1 MPVAR
6 HGEALTGLDAAE
18 HIAAPVAQITNGD
31 SRHGQQC
38 ITCETPRACA
48 AGYDRAVTAPT
59 APAPASPAKVYPRR
73 TRVPDWLTD
82 AVLVLTAV
90 FGVWAVALVVLTVI
104 GITQPAFYYTDQK
117 AAIKALG
124 STVVVLLTFSQFYTM
139 ESVLGHLPRGRIK
152 MRSMMRVHRIGGR
165 IAIVLAAL
173 IAFFC
178 MIDVGAPSE
187 PLRVVVHVVA
197 GATAFSLL
205 GVKFALIRW
214 RPSLAY
220 DAVPWIG
227 RVVAICFVAIWITSG
242 VAYFSG
248 NL

>member
-1 MPVAR
+1 M
-6 HGEALTGLDAAE
+6 
-18 HIAAPVAQITNGD
+18 
-31 SRHGQQC
+31 S
-38 ITCETPRACA
+38 
-48 AGYDRAVTAPT
+48 APT
-59 APAPASPAKVYPRR
+59 SPAPAVPATPAKTYPRR

-90 FGVWAVALVVLTVI
+90 FGVWAVALVVMTFVGLAV
-104 GITQPAFYYTDQK
+104 PAFYYTDQK
-117 AAIKALG
+117 AAIKAVG
-124 STVVVLLTFSQFYTM
+124 ATVVVLLTFSQLYTM

-165 IAIVLAAL
+165 ITIVLAAV

-178 MIDVGAPSE
+178 MVDIGAPHD
-187 PLRVVVHVVA
+187 PLRVAIHVVA

-205 GVKFALIRW
+205 AIKFALIRF

-220 DAVPWIG
+220 DTAPWIG
-227 RVVAICFVAIWITSG
+227 RIVAVCFVAIWISSG
-242 VAYFSG
+242 LAYFTG

>member
-1 MPVAR
+1 MRAMTV
-6 HGEALTGLDAAE
+6 
-18 HIAAPVAQITNGD
+18 
-31 SRHGQQC
+31 
-38 ITCETPRACA
+38 ETSP
-48 AGYDRAVTAPT
+48 APT
-59 APAPASPAKVYPRR
+59 TPAKVHARR
-73 TRVPDWLTD
+73 TRTPDWLTD
-82 AVLVLTAV
+82 AVLVITGV

-104 GITQPAFYYTDQK
+104 GITQPVFYYTDQK

-165 IAIVLAAL
+165 LAIVLAAL

-178 MIDVGAPSE
+178 MVDVGAPHD
-187 PLRVVVHVVA
+187 PLRVAVHVAA
-197 GATAFSLL
+197 GATAFALL
-205 GVKFALIRW
+205 GIKFALIRW

-220 DAVPWIG
+220 GSAPWIG
-227 RVVAICFVAIWITSG
+227 RIVAVCFVAIWITSG
-242 VAYFSG
+242 LAYISG